1 MHLDVNNNMYIY
13 NMNNV
18 SLKRVD
24 VERYLGVIISKNGN
38 YLEPYVMAAKSKL
51 FWVKINLKCKNSDIM
66 VRFYKSL
73 VRPRLEYF
81 FADLKKCIEVLE
93 RVETLRVRSDLIET
107 SKLLKRIEKID
118 VRT

>member
-1 MHLDVNNNMYIY
+1 MCSNALGVNNNMYIY

-24 VERYLGVIISKNGN
+24 VERYLEVVISKNGN
-38 YLEPYVMAAKSKL
+38 YLEPYIMAANSKL
-51 FWVKINLKCKNSDIM
+51 FLVERNIKCKNSDIM

-81 FADLKKCIEVLE
+81 LQ
-93 RVETLRVRSDLIET
+93 T
-107 SKLLKRIEKID
+107 
-118 VRT
+118 